1 MLAGSL
7 ATVLAKL
14 LQELCELSLAEL
26 EDMLKRYSNASV
38 AATRIVQEAKEI
50 PSLSVSTT
58 MCILLSG
65 CLLSTRFKKCDMLCF
80 C

>member
-26 EDMLKRYSNASV
+26 EDMLKRYINASV
-38 AATRIVQEAKEI
+38 AAARIVQEAIKRY
-50 PSLSVSTT
+50 P
-58 MCILLSG
+58 
-65 CLLSTRFKKCDMLCF
+65 R
-80 C
+80 